1 MHGAGGGEYT
11 LSPPR
16 YHRNRNCKMTP
27 AKKLAA
33 ALDRMPRFRCAHLP
47 TPLEP
52 MHRLR
57 EALCGEDGPK
67 LWIKRDDCTGLATGG
82 NKARKL
88 EYLVGAAQK
97 NGADILLT
105 HGALQSNHVRQ
116 TAAAA
121 ALAGMECKA
130 LYEHRVE
137 DADADYQNSGNAL
150 LTQLLGATRD
160 DFAKGEDMDAAL
172 ETAAEKLRAAGRR
185 PYVIPGGGSN
195 PVGASGYVHCALEL
209 SQQAEQAGIRVSHVV
224 HATGSAGTQAGLV
237 AGCRALGSPFAV
249 LGIGV
254 NAPQNEQEEK
264 VFKLACAT
272 LAHLGIDG
280 ELPRDAV
287 RANCEYIGAGYGL
300 PTDGMLEAVSLL
312 ARTEGILLDPV
323 YAGKGM
329 AGLIGLIRAGEFS
342 ADDNVVFV
350 HTGGAAA
357 LFAYRAAL
365 AGIGAG

>member
-1 MHGAGGGEYT
+1 
-11 LSPPR
+11 
-16 YHRNRNCKMTP
+16 MTP

-52 MHRLR
+52 MHRLAAHLN
-57 EALCGEDGPK
+57 EGGNCPK

-88 EYLVGAAQK
+88 EYLVGEAQK
-97 NGADILLT
+97 NNADTLLT

-121 ALAGMECKA
+121 ALAGMQCKA

-137 DADADYQNSGNAL
+137 DADADYQTSGNAL
-150 LTQLLGATRD
+150 LTELLGASRD
-160 DFAKGEDMDAAL
+160 DFAKDTDMDAAL
-172 ETAAEKLRAAGRR
+172 EKAAEQLRGAGRR

-195 PVGASGYVHCALEL
+195 PLGASGYAHCALEL
-209 SQQAEQAGIRVSHVV
+209 FEQAEQAGIGVSHVV

-237 AGCRALGSPFAV
+237 AGCHALGWPFAV
-249 LGIGV
+249 LGVGV
-254 NAPQNEQEEK
+254 RAPQHEQEEK
-264 VFKLACAT
+264 VFKLACET
-272 LAHLGIDG
+272 LAHLGM
-280 ELPRDAV
+280 ENNLPRDAV

-357 LFAYRAAL
+357 LFGYRAAL
-365 AGIGAG
+365 AGIDKNAD